1 MMDILEW
8 SLGLGGW
15 MSIVAFVCIAHTGSL
30 DAVRYVLF
38 IGVPIVAVSVTYAI
52 LSIAWQ
58 LLVIVLWAITLMFRR
73 DILFTVVTVGIL
85 AAISATI
92 HNLYTKLTEEED
104 SRDFLAPLRTI
115 VKLGKLGYERSLPAW
130 YQFVLLIKSQ
140 PRLLEIYEAARASM
154 ISERTDT
161 AETTETTETAE
172 TTETTESNTEVSTE
186 ADVTPTETAAE
197 VSTETAATET
207 ETTNKVETETTASVT
222 DLQVD

>member
-1 MMDILEW
+1 
-8 SLGLGGW
+8 
-15 MSIVAFVCIAHTGSL
+15 
-30 DAVRYVLF
+30 
-38 IGVPIVAVSVTYAI
+38 
-52 LSIAWQ
+52 
-58 LLVIVLWAITLMFRR
+58 MFRR

-161 AETTETTETAE
+161 AEITETTETTETAE
-172 TTETTESNTEVSTE
+172 TTETTESNTEASTE
-186 ADVTPTETAAE
+186 ADVTPTETVAE
-197 VSTETAATET
+197 VSEEETAPTVATET
-207 ETTNKVETETTASVT
+207 EPVTITPVT
-222 DLQVD
+222 DLKVD